1 MKLKMKPSM
10 KPKAGRIGE
19 KNLKEADMKVVI
31 AGAGIGGLALGLMLH
46 ERGIEVEIFEA
57 VGEIRPLGVGIN
69 LLPHASQQLCQ
80 LGLEQCLAEKG
91 IETSTLA
98 YFNKLGQEIWREPR
112 GRAAGYDWPQFSIH
126 RGELQM
132 TLLEKAVERLG
143 AGCVHQGHAFKSFE
157 QVADKVVTSFARR
170 SDGSDISV
178 ESDILVGADGIHST
192 VRKFLYATGDQPR
205 FSGRMLWRAVTEGP
219 PYMDGRSMFMAG
231 HQDQKFVCYPISEPM
246 RKEGRSLLNWIA
258 ELRVPDG
265 ELPKTDWNRKVDKS
279 VFRSAFET
287 WKWDWIDIPAVIDG
301 AHEIFEF
308 PLVDRDPLP
317 RWTFE
322 RVTLLGD
329 AAHPMYPIG
338 SNGSAQAILD
348 ARYLADC
355 LIGESSLLYALR
367 EYEAERLPR
376 TTGIV
381 LRNRMNGPEQVMQ
394 LAEERAPH
402 GFAQVN
408 DIIPQETLEQI
419 SLRYKRLAGF
429 DKDSLRGRAA

>member
-1 MKLKMKPSM
+1 
-10 KPKAGRIGE
+10 
-19 KNLKEADMKVVI
+19 MKVAI

-46 ERGIEVEIFEA
+46 ERGIDVEIFEA

-69 LLPHASQQLCQ
+69 LLPHASQQLCL
-80 LGLEQCLAEKG
+80 LGLEDCLAKNA
-91 IETSTLA
+91 IETSSLA
-98 YFNKLGQEIWREPR
+98 YFNKFGQEIWKEPR
-112 GRAAGYDWPQFSIH
+112 GRAAGYQWPQFSIH

-143 AGCVHQGHAFKSFE
+143 RERVHAGHAFKSFE
-157 QVADKVVTSFARR
+157 QVADKVISTYSRR
-170 SDGSDISV
+170 ADGSEIAI
-178 ESDILVGADGIHST
+178 ESDILVGADGIHSSL
-192 VRKFLYATGDQPR
+192 RKFLYPIGDEPR
-205 FSGRMLWRAVTEGP
+205 FSGRMLWRAVTEAA

-231 HQDQKFVCYPISEPM
+231 HQDQKFVCYPISEPL
-246 RKEGRSLLNWIA
+246 RKQGRSLINWIA
-258 ELRVPDG
+258 ELRVPNG

-279 VFRSAFET
+279 VFSDAFSN
-287 WKWDWIDIPAVIDG
+287 WKWDWIDIPAIIDG
-301 AHEIFEF
+301 AHEIYEF

-329 AAHPMYPIG
+329 AAHPMYPVG

-355 LIGESSLLYALR
+355 LTNEANLSYALR

-394 LAEERAPH
+394 MAEERAPQ
-402 GFAQVN
+402 GFARIDDV
-408 DIIPQETLEQI
+408 IPREKLEEI

-429 DKDSLRGRAA
+429 DKDALRT